1 MGKAQKVVWT
11 KGMYLMPQHFQ
22 TQDEYFEQ
30 SLHFRASAS
39 SFANWG
45 LSGISVDEA
54 SLVNGLFTLRHCEG
68 VLPDGLT
75 FEMPIADEL
84 PAGRPVEEMFPPTQA
99 TLDVYLAI
107 PQARPATRN
116 FAIVP
121 KVSEGANGAV
131 STRYLAETRSVIDAT
146 MGSDEKPI
154 QVGKKSF
161 RLLFGGENL
170 EGFTSMR
177 VAQISRSP
185 AGTYVLSPKF
195 IPPLLDIVASD
206 YLMMLARRQV
216 EVLTAKSASVALSR
230 RQRGRDL
237 ADFTTTE
244 VADFWLLHTVNS
256 YLPELKHI
264 WKVRRGHPDVLYR
277 AMLRLA
283 GALTTFTMTQNVRD
297 FPDYEH
303 DNLGKCFTD
312 LDFIVRD
319 LLEVVRP
326 SKCVTIPL
334 HLTERLV
341 WSGSIPDER
350 YLKDSQ
356 FILSVSSS
364 IAVDELI
371 AKLPR
376 LAKLSSPSEI
386 NRLVRNS
393 LPGLVLRHL
402 PSPPSAVPVKLDNQY
417 FSVVQSGSQW
427 DALAQARAVSVFVPS
442 EIADPKMELLVVLS

>member
-1 MGKAQKVVWT
+1 MSKAQKVVWT
-11 KGMYLMPQHFQ
+11 KGMFLMPQHFQ
-22 TQDEYFEQ
+22 AQDEYFEQ
-30 SLHFRASAS
+30 ALHFRASTS

-45 LSGISVDEA
+45 LSGIGIDEA

-68 VLPDGLT
+68 VMPDGLM
-75 FEMPIADEL
+75 FEMPAADEL
-84 PAGRPVEEMFPPTQA
+84 PPGRPVEEMFPPTQE
-99 TLDVYLAI
+99 TLDIYLAI
-107 PQARPATRN
+107 PQFRPSAKNIGIAAKTPEATNGQVATRY
-116 FAIVP
+116 V
-121 KVSEGANGAV
+121 
-131 STRYLAETRSVIDAT
+131 AETRTVIDAT
-146 MGSDEKPI
+146 MGTDEKPI

-177 VAQISRSP
+177 ISQISRSP

-216 EVLTAKSASVALSR
+216 EVLTAKSASLTLPR
-230 RQRGRDL
+230 KQKGRDV

-244 VADFWLLHTVNS
+244 VANFWLLHTVNS

-283 GALTTFTMTQNVRD
+283 GALTTFTMNQNVRD
-297 FPDYEH
+297 LPDYDH
-303 DNLGKCFTD
+303 DGLGECFSLLD
-312 LDFIVRD
+312 LRVRD
-319 LLEVVRP
+319 LLETVLP

-334 HLTERLV
+334 QLTEKLV
-341 WSGSIPDER
+341 WSGSIADER

-356 FILSVSSS
+356 FILSVSANL
-364 IAVDELI
+364 AVDELI
-371 AKLPR
+371 AKFPR
-376 LAKLSSPSEI
+376 LAKLSSPNEI
-386 NRLVRNS
+386 SRLVRNS
-393 LPGLVLRHL
+393 LPGVVLRHL
-402 PSPPSAVPVKLDNQY
+402 PSPPSAVPAKLDNQY
-417 FSVVQSGSQW
+417 FSLVQSGPLW
-427 DALAQARAVSVFVPS
+427 NGLAQARAVSVFVPS

>member
-1 MGKAQKVVWT
+1 
-11 KGMYLMPQHFQ
+11 MYLMPQHFQ
-22 TQDEYFEQ
+22 AQDEYFEQ
-30 SLHFRASAS
+30 SLHFRANAS

-45 LSGISVDEA
+45 LSGVSVDEA

-68 VLPDGLT
+68 ILPDGLT
-75 FEMPIADEL
+75 FEMPTTDEL

-107 PQARPATRN
+107 PQARPSTRN
-116 FAIVP
+116 FAIVS
-121 KVSEGANGAV
+121 KSTESTNGQV
-131 STRYLAETRSVIDAT
+131 STRYLAETRSVVDAT

-154 QVGKKSF
+154 QVGRKSF

-170 EGFTSMR
+170 EGFTCMR
-177 VAQISRSP
+177 VAQITRTP
-185 AGTYVLSPKF
+185 AGTYALSPKF

-216 EVLTAKSASVALSR
+216 EVLTAKSTSLTLPR
-230 RQRGRDL
+230 KQRGRDV

-244 VADFWLLHTVNS
+244 VANFWLLHTVNS

-283 GALTTFTMTQNVRD
+283 GALTTFTMTQSARD
-297 FPDYEH
+297 LPDYDH
-303 DNLGKCFTD
+303 DDLGECFTA
-312 LDFIVRD
+312 LDVKIRD
-319 LLEVVRP
+319 LLETVLP
-326 SKCVTIPL
+326 SKCMTIPL
-334 HLTERLV
+334 QLTERLV

-356 FILSVSSS
+356 FILSVSASMP
-364 IAVDELI
+364 VDELI
-371 AKLPR
+371 AKVPQ
-376 LAKLSSPSEI
+376 LAKVSSPNEI

-402 PSPPSAVPVKLDNQY
+402 PAPPAAVPVKLDNQY
-417 FSVVQSGSQW
+417 FSIVQSGSLW
-427 DALAQARAVSVFVPS
+427 DGVAQSRAVSVFVPG
-442 EIADPKMELLVVLS
+442 EIANPKMELLVVLS